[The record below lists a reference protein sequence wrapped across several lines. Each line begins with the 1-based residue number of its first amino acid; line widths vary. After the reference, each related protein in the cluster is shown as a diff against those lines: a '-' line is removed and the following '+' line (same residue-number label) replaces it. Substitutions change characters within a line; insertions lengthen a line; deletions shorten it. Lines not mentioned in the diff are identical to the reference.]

1 MNMIQ
6 LFMDLQGC
14 VSSTYEKSKVLR
26 DMNWKTIHLTSTTWH
41 FGNRYLRPRLNSRI
55 PRFST
60 RSRVRSVRIDHFEPE
75 CDCATISG
83 RKTPSSQG
91 CGYDERRFARN
102 RSRLGEGWGFRVRII
117 LINKAKL
124 ILILLCS
131 AYCASS
137 DELWVSIILDM
148 HVSVF
153 W

>member
-1 MNMIQ
+1 MNMIH

-14 VSSTYEKSKVLR
+14 VSSTYEKSKLCGIR
-26 DMNWKTIHLTSTTWH
+26 TRKLHLTSTTWH
-41 FGNRYLRPRLNSRI
+41 LGNRYFRPLRI
-55 PRFST
+55 PQFPT
-60 RSRVRSVRIDHFEPE
+60 RSRVRSIRIDHFEPG
-75 CDCATISG
+75 CNCATISS

-91 CGYDERRFARN
+91 CGYDEKGFAKN
-102 RSRLGEGWGFRVRII
+102 RSRLGEGWSFRVRII
-117 LINKAKL
+117 LMNKAKL